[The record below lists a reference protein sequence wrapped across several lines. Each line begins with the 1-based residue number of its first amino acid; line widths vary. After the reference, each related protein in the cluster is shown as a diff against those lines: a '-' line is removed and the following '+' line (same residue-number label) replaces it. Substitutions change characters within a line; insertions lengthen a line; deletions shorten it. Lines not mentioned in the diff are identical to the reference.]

1 MSAINVECLLKKWF
15 AFLKLARPMLA
26 LNAPA
31 RLPIKKSL
39 KLFPSEVQI
48 WEPQVHMT
56 AVAAPKATSL
66 EADDGVPAVSRME
79 WKGRYQ

>member
-1 MSAINVECLLKKWF
+1 MSAINVENLLKKWF
-15 AFLKLARPMLA
+15 AFLKPAKSLPV

-39 KLFPSEVQI
+39 RFFPSDVQI

-56 AVAAPKATSL
+56 AVAALKAASL